1 MSIKVP
7 LVSVY
12 VPAWSGVRNSW
23 NQSIC
28 FKTVKKHSWINGL
41 FHFYRGDVK
50 IQGIPWFFPGVSVSI
65 YIFPGGKFAV
75 TKADFYQKNIVPKIG
90 KMNQKTL
97 HYLLCSCR
105 NPIFG
110 KIFVPEIWAK
120 NCFQPHQIA
129 GFFNQQYLQNR
140 SLKKLIFCIL
150 MQIHIK

>member
-75 TKADFYQKNIVPKIG
+75 TKTDFYQKNLVPKIG
-90 KMNQKTL
+90 KINK
-97 HYLLCSCR
+97 
-105 NPIFG
+105 
-110 KIFVPEIWAK
+110 K
-120 NCFQPHQIA
+120 NCIICCVLAEIPYLGKFLFLRYGLKNVLSHIRLQDFLINNISRTDHWNSW
-129 GFFNQQYLQNR
+129 FFAFWC
-140 SLKKLIFCIL
+140 KFT
-150 MQIHIK
+150 